1 LPRQIF
7 LGKTILG
14 KKYQQKK
21 KNFFSLLARL
31 LNCKY
36 KPNGSLLLH
45 KKKAFHLIQNDL
57 VDESFEKMALF
68 YTTP

>member
-14 KKYQQKK
+14 KKISAKK
-21 KNFFSLLARL
+21 KKLLFIISATVE
-31 LNCKY
+31 CKY